1 MLAILPEPGRP
12 ETHYAPRAVPT
23 PEVGSGEVRLRVCS
37 SAVNRADLLQIRGQ
51 YPPPPGASAVLG
63 LEAAG
68 IIDQVGPGVSG
79 WREGDAAMALLAGGG
94 HGEWVVVDARH
105 LMPVPASVGLPDAGA
120 LPEVFLTAWSNLVEL
135 GGLKAG
141 ERVLIQGGS
150 GGVGTAAIQLAL
162 WLGAEVWVTA
172 GGAARCARCVAL
184 GAHTAL
190 DHRAEGFD
198 MGEAFERAGGVDLVL
213 DVLGAGALAA
223 NLQALRPDGRLVVIG
238 LQQGRKAEL
247 DLGVL
252 LARRLRIIGS
262 TLRGRS
268 ADAKAGLVER
278 FAARVLP
285 AFDAG
290 ALRPIIDRRVPW
302 MDLEAAHAALSSSE
316 VFGKILVEI
325 GAPLA

>member
-1 MLAILPEPGRP
+1 
-12 ETHYAPRAVPT
+12 
-23 PEVGSGEVRLRVCS
+23 
-37 SAVNRADLLQIRGQ
+37 
-51 YPPPPGASAVLG
+51 
-63 LEAAG
+63 
-68 IIDQVGPGVSG
+68 
-79 WREGDAAMALLAGGG
+79 
-94 HGEWVVVDARH
+94 
-105 LMPVPASVGLPDAGA
+105 MPVPASVGLPDAGA

-198 MGEAFERAGGVDLVL
+198 IGEALERAGGVDLVL

-302 MDLEAAHAALSSSE
+302 MDLEAAHVALSSSE